1 MLIMVVPFF
10 VSEVLERGEV
20 WVSIVMG
27 TFVGTAVLA
36 LPLVVFMASRL
47 GKNAVYR
54 RGLLMSGL
62 LMPLLFFAGFVPGI
76 SPTLQVLVAV
86 GILGMVS
93 GALFALPVAIMA
105 DVIDHDETLTT
116 YRREGIYYGVEQGTQ
131 KVGIALGTLLFGGVL
146 EMFGS
151 TTEDLLG
158 LRLIGPLAGLLI
170 LVGWFI
176 FSRDYSLEDKANG
189 HSATPT
195 QGE

>member
-1 MLIMVVPFF
+1 
-10 VSEVLERGEV
+10 
-20 WVSIVMG
+20 
-27 TFVGTAVLA
+27 
-36 LPLVVFMASRL
+36 
-47 GKNAVYR
+47 
-54 RGLLMSGL
+54 
-62 LMPLLFFAGFVPGI
+62 MPLLFFAGFVPDI

-86 GILGMVS
+86 TILGMVS
-93 GALFALPVAIMA
+93 GALFALPMAIMA

-131 KVGIALGTLLFGGVL
+131 KVGIALGTFLFGGVL
-146 EMFGS
+146 EVFGS
-151 TTEDLLG
+151 TTADPLG

-176 FSRDYSLEDKANG
+176 FSRGYSLEDKAND